1 MGKTDKVEELLQRLW
16 KDYSSINKQADGI
29 YKLLV
34 GRGETVLND
43 HIAFRTFNIPKVG
56 IDVLAKPFVEAGYKP
71 KGEYTFPEK
80 KLYARHFEH
89 KNEGYPKIFISELKL
104 EECSKDLQKTCRDLV
119 DQIQDTTLAQWDFC
133 LAGVPWRAIP
143 YSTYEKLKDESE
155 YAGWM
160 SVFGFRAN
168 HFTVFVNH
176 LKTFKSLEEL
186 NAFLKQNG
194 YTLNSSGGEI
204 KGSSQN
210 DFLEQSSTMAHPVQ
224 IRFADCEKVVP
235 GCYYEFAK
243 RYPLPNGKLF
253 QGFVAKSADKIFES
267 TDNKNAKKK

>member
-1 MGKTDKVEELLQRLW
+1 MPNGTLEELLQRLW
-16 KDYSSINKQADGI
+16 NDYASMNKQAEGI
-29 YKLLV
+29 YNLLV
-34 GRGETVLND
+34 GRGEKVIND
-43 HIAFRTFNIPKVG
+43 HIAFRTFNIPKVN
-56 IDVLAKPFVEAGYKP
+56 IDVLSKTFLKFGYKP

-80 KLYARHFEH
+80 KLFARHFEH
-89 KNEGYPKIFISELKL
+89 KDEQNPKIFISELKL
-104 EECSKDLQKTCRDLV
+104 EECSKDLQKTVNQLV
-119 DQIQDTTLAQWDFC
+119 DQIPEEATKQWDFSIS
-133 LAGVPWRAIP
+133 GVPWRAIP
-143 YSTYEKLKDESE
+143 WDTYVKLKDESE

-168 HFTVFVNH
+168 HFTVLVNY

-194 YTLNSSGGEI
+194 FSLNSSGGEI
-204 KGSSQN
+204 KGTPA

-224 IRFADCEKVVP
+224 RSFSDGQKVVP

-243 RYPLPNGKLF
+243 RYPLPDGKLF

-267 TDNKNAKKK
+267 TDNKNIKKK